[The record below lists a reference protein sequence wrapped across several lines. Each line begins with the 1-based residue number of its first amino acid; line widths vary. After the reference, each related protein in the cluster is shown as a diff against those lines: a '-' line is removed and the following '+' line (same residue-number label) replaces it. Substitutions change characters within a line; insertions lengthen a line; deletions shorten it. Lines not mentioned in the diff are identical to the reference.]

1 MLSTCSSSTPQ
12 TERMLRTLER
22 KVGARVAF
30 TRTEMTTM
38 LALLRRVGD
47 EGGSVFEKFR
57 AAAARLM

>member
-1 MLSTCSSSTPQ
+1 
-12 TERMLRTLER
+12 MLRTLER